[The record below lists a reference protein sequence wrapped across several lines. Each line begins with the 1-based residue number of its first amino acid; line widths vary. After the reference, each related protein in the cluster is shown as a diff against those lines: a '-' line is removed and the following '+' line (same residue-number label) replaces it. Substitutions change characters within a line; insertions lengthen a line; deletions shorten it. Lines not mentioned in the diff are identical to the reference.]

1 MQSLALPLLATLTAT
16 MAAPPEQVHLSYTG
30 KPAELSVD
38 FVVGKPGP
46 ASIAVTQ
53 PNGAVTTVNST
64 SFFFNQIGYMHQAL
78 LSFPGIAPGAT
89 ASYQITANGEST
101 EVFKVTPELSSP
113 ERFAVFAD
121 FGLVNDVCMKDI
133 TEFAKNGE
141 FDSVAHAGDW
151 A

>member
-38 FVVGKPGP
+38 FVSTVAT

-64 SFFFNQIGYMHQAL
+64 SFYFNQIGYMHQAL
-78 LSFPGIAPGAT
+78 LSFPGIAPGASAT
-89 ASYQITANGEST
+89 YKITSAGEST
-101 EVFKVTPELSSP
+101 DVFTVTPELSYP
-113 ERFAVFAD
+113 ERFAIFAD
-121 FGLVNDVCMKDI
+121 FGLVSDICMKDI

-141 FDSVAHAGDW
+141 FDSVAHAGDF